1 MKNTKQYHL
10 WIKSI
15 SNNLN
20 DTAFVKCLEIDREQ
34 FNVIS
39 LQYSDH
45 EYPCGKLDGWIKD
58 ICIKMNKP
66 WLIKSYKD
74 VEWKNIS
81 YISNSFTIHLSY
93 EQNSEM
99 RNQYS
104 NMLWWQHKWEL
115 VYIKV
120 LNFFMS
126 LTVI

>member
-20 DTAFVKCLEIDREQ
+20 DTAYVKCLEIDGEQ

-39 LQYSDH
+39 LLYSDH

-58 ICIKMNKP
+58 ICIKMDKP

-81 YISNSFTIHLSY
+81 YISNSFI
-93 EQNSEM
+93 
-99 RNQYS
+99 
-104 NMLWWQHKWEL
+104 
-115 VYIKV
+115 ID
-120 LNFFMS
+120 
-126 LTVI
+126 